1 MRVQLSVYCA
11 TSSNVFYYAPLIPCM
26 VRGANWVANQNQA
39 ATRTMVIS
47 KSGGSTII
55 SGSVSATAGTP
66 VEGTLTATLAYAKQ
80 IINKTSPLL
89 ITIDLSGGTA
99 ATVSIDLDLDEYE
112 ANTVL

>member
-11 TSSNVFYYAPLIPCM
+11 TSSNAFYFAPLLPCIL
-26 VRGANWVANQNQA
+26 RSANWVANQNQA
-39 ATRTMVIS
+39 ATRTVVIS

-80 IINKTSPLL
+80 EITKTAPLL

-99 ATVSIDLDLDEYE
+99 GFVILDLDFDEFK